1 MAEKEEQITR
11 DVARTSYKIGEETF
25 GCAMGEQVDTN
36 IRAKMVSRGGK
47 GGDGRGGGGGRG
59 KELMRKWMC
68 GEEDKER
75 REVRKG
81 GVSVV
86 LLAHYCVCV

>member
-1 MAEKEEQITR
+1 
-11 DVARTSYKIGEETF
+11 
-25 GCAMGEQVDTN
+25 
-36 IRAKMVSRGGK
+36 
-47 GGDGRGGGGGRG
+47 
-59 KELMRKWMC
+59 MRKWMC

-86 LLAHYCVCV
+86 LLAHYCVCVCDIVFVLGLLAA